1 MENLTPVRPAS
12 IRGNTRLKE
21 LQTIK
26 GVAKN
31 IITQKKKNLD
41 LEKKFFKLQKLSLAR
56 QRVRD
61 KEKLQ
66 ESKKKGKDPGI
77 IRQEAQKQA
86 VRFVDILKFF
96 AGYKVLQWLAN
107 PKNRESIQEIF
118 KALKNVFK
126 VVDYL
131 AGIGV
136 EGVFGG
142 LHSVLFGSN
151 FIERFV
157 GFFKLFGG
165 IFILKRLLFP
175 GQILKDLK
183 WILKNRK
190 QISNIFK
197 LLGSGKLKS
206 AIGRIFKLLTPN
218 LFVIY
223 KKGLTAGV
231 KRVILKV
238 FGKGA
243 LKLFTKVASK
253 IGFNSA
259 KGFVK
264 ETLKKA
270 VTPLKRIPVVGS
282 ILGFGLNLLFGDPL
296 DKAAVKAIGSSIGA
310 WLGGITIGALGSI
323 IPVAGTAAGAGF
335 GAVVGGL
342 IGDWVSDKLYGFF
355 KGFSAPKEPELA
367 VGGIVTKPTRALIGE
382 AGPEAVI
389 PLPKIYDGTILN
401 APLGIVA
408 SSMIGGMNAVISS
421 LGPIGLTIRPYASSL
436 LAPYQREFGSTN
448 YVFSSDIGA
457 KTTTFTIDSSE
468 SDNTEI
474 AKILGVDKSL
484 NLIRKPEPSEEAKK
498 ARYNSG
504 NSIREI
510 LADIL
515 NNVINLDFTKKSSRK
530 RKTGAPT
537 GDIDTVTGEIDLSS
551 ADDRTLIKQLALAEA
566 AGEGVVGMALV
577 VNSVLNRKR
586 ILDSGKSAG
595 FYGAK
600 DKSIR
605 GIIYGPGQYSPVG
618 NGSINKQWGEGSL
631 NLAEQALQL
640 GMDKA
645 KLTKALESEGVS
657 ANSIKYLINATGFR
671 NYSAGADID
680 RSQQVNETNYKRHT
694 FNTAGVSK
702 LQEGGLISR
711 GDITSQFANKEAFR
725 KHAHEGIDVGLA
737 SGTPLSFTLGGKF
750 IKVGRTSSKER
761 EANGGYG
768 QYMDVQLSDG
778 KIARLAHLSS
788 IPKWI
793 ESGKEF
799 PANAVIAMTGGIP
812 GQAGSERSGGAHLHL
827 EQHTTKKDLAETLN
841 GKVDPIA
848 NGLFGLLRKGGSSD
862 PQVASKSQA
871 PVKAD
876 SVPESETEEDTPAKI
891 DTNTIAE
898 NLAKLYQMLN
908 APQKFNADELQRD
921 SMKYLDAFKEFTPAP
936 DTYIISGGTNMFS
949 QTNIITPL
957 EQIDYSKGSFSA
969 IDSSTAF
976 NLKTR
981 L

>member
-41 LEKKFFKLQKLSLAR
+41 LEKKFFKLQKISLTR

-66 ESKKKGKDPGI
+66 ERKKKGKDPGI

-86 VRFVDILKFF
+86 IRFVDILKFF
-96 AGYKVLQWLAN
+96 AGYKALQWLAN
-107 PKNRESIQEIF
+107 PKNIESIQEIF

-157 GFFKLFGG
+157 GFFKLLGG

-190 QISNIFK
+190 QITNIFK
-197 LLGSGKLKS
+197 LLGSGKLKF

-310 WLGGITIGALGSI
+310 WLGGITMGALGSI

-457 KTTTFTIDSSE
+457 KTTIFTIDSSE

-474 AKILGVDKSL
+474 AKILGVNKSL

-515 NNVINLDFTKKSSRK
+515 NNVINLKISTRNAGTSGKNGADKPQ
-530 RKTGAPT
+530 TGNVQDASGVPGADNQEKAFNYLT
-537 GDIDTVTGEIDLSS
+537 RLGLSN
-551 ADDRTLIKQLALAEA
+551 EHA
-566 AGEGVVGMALV
+566 AGIVGNLMIESYTDIIPTADNGTHRGIAQWDKQHRWPALV
-577 VNSVLNRKR
+577 SWAENKNKDPNTFETQLEYLSIESGYLRKFKSMSVSGVDDATHKWEELFERSGGQALDRRKQYARSVLQK
-586 ILDSGKSAG
+586 
-595 FYGAK
+595 YAK
-600 DKSIR
+600 
-605 GIIYGPGQYSPVG
+605 
-618 NGSINKQWGEGSL
+618 
-631 NLAEQALQL
+631 
-640 GMDKA
+640 M
-645 KLTKALESEGVS
+645 
-657 ANSIKYLINATGFR
+657 
-671 NYSAGADID
+671 
-680 RSQQVNETNYKRHT
+680 
-694 FNTAGVSK
+694 
-702 LQEGGLISR
+702 QEGGLISR

-788 IPKWI
+788 IPKWV

-812 GQAGSERSGGAHLHL
+812 GQAGSGRSGGAHLHL

-862 PQVASKSQA
+862 PQVATKSQP

-876 SVPESETEEDTPAKI
+876 SVPESETDDAQKPAEI
-891 DTNTIAE
+891 NYNEIAE

-908 APQKFNADELQRD
+908 APQKFNADKLQQD
-921 SMKYLDAFKEFTPAP
+921 SMKYLDAFKEYTPAP